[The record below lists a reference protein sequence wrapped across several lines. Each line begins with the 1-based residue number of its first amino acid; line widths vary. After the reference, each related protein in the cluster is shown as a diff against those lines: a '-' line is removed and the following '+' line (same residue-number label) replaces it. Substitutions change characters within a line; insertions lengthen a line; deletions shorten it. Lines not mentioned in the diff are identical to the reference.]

1 MKAHAS
7 PQPSATLALN
17 TLLTTHPEIEGLTWS
32 IDTLGTLCGEQKGM
46 EGRGRIIDDCAQILG
61 GTPVHVRVDGGGVV
75 ERVTVWRGVPV
86 QVWVSYSAPAPRR
99 KLGTILPAAGA
110 R

>member
-1 MKAHAS
+1 M
-7 PQPSATLALN
+7 
-17 TLLTTHPEIEGLTWS
+17 GLTWS

-61 GTPVHVRVDGGGVV
+61 GTPVHVRVDGGGFV
-75 ERVTVWRGVPV
+75 ELVTVWRGVPV